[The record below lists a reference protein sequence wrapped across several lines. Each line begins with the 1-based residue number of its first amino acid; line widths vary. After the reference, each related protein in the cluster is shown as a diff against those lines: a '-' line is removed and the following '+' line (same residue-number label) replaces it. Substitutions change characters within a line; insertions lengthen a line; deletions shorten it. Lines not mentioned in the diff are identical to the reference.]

1 MLLSAHYG
9 RRVMGPLSR
18 MVRAVP
24 RTPYGPLNS
33 LLHAGSLPPEI
44 MSAILHGVLVGPV
57 APTLEQRAMIE
68 APTLVLGHRFDL
80 LHPFDDASNLID
92 QVPDGR
98 LLKARSPLELRLR
111 PDRLTE
117 EIGAFV
123 DEVFATDTAG
133 SAANGHTP

>member
-1 MLLSAHYG
+1 
-9 RRVMGPLSR
+9 MGPLSR
-18 MVRAVP
+18 AVRAVP

-80 LHPFDDASNLID
+80 IHPFDDASNLIE

-117 EIGAFV
+117 EVGAFV

-133 SAANGHTP
+133 AAANGHTP